1 MLLNSPF
8 WIIYRL
14 DNSLVLPCQGL
25 FNCLLITSSINRS
38 AHVIFY
44 VLCFVCW
51 ICPVIV
57 SSNFFIEVSVVTSAM
72 GSLMHIAFLIY
83 LNCLP
88 KSFQYSNIIYIGL
101 QLYPYHL
108 ADYICRVMRISPFRY
123 YCDVLFEAMKNGNH
137 LLYK

>member
-51 ICPVIV
+51 ICPVTV
-57 SSNFFIEVSVVTSAM
+57 SSNFLLRFLQLPLQWVYLCTQ
-72 GSLMHIAFLIY
+72 LFLIC

-123 YCDVLFEAMKNGNH
+123 YCDILFEAMKNGNPFF
-137 LLYK
+137 

>member
-14 DNSLVLPCQGL
+14 DNSLVLPCLGL
-25 FNCLLITSSINRS
+25 FNRLLITSSINRS
-38 AHVIFY
+38 AHMFFY

-72 GSLMHIAFLIY
+72 GLLMHIAF
-83 LNCLP
+83 
-88 KSFQYSNIIYIGL
+88 S
-101 QLYPYHL
+101 H
-108 ADYICRVMRISPFRY
+108 
-123 YCDVLFEAMKNGNH
+123 LFELFTQKLSIFQHHIHWFAVIPIPPCRLYMPSNEDLAFQI
-137 LLYK
+137 LL